1 MRLIVARASL
11 NLYRLANFLCFH
23 KGSILPSESMQQTKM
38 SKAASI
44 VYHAVVFALFA
55 LAGFN
60 LLALRGVYLLAA
72 FGLCLLHFFL
82 IKRIAIRPV
91 FFFVAA
97 LTLSLAIL
105 YCRFTSFNLIQL
117 LMIGIL
123 PIFAFLIGQNTAN
136 DKEVFA
142 EIAFMALGYML
153 TVFLNHYVS
162 RQHGATI
169 GETGISF
176 YYDQQLQTR
185 SPRTFVAI
193 DFIPGLA
200 LGMALLFLTTKKRWF
215 ISVPL
220 GLSLT
225 VAPLVLNGFVGNR
238 SLVLV
243 APILLDFF
251 FLYFGFKASSGKKK
265 ILSFAFFFLLVAA
278 EILIYFG
285 LKDNFLG
292 IRVFADKIPAIYRFI
307 DPTGSGRKQQYEA
320 FFKDWLDYPRG
331 GMFVAGLFGGQEL
344 HNSFLQVYTIGG
356 WLPFVLEA
364 FLLIFWLYLIFI
376 IKVTKVNRVGVI
388 TSIAVSVAFFA
399 ICLFEPMITSE
410 PFICSLFFL
419 CAGYLFGEWTRQ
431 RNKRNALAVGLSN
444 YGGPSL
450 SIGEALGKVAIV
462 IVLTASATIL
472 AIFSDYGSVFSVI
485 SLLLLVTGFA
495 LLDKAD
501 YSASSIMKT
510 ILCLVLS
517 AAFTVFLNVY
527 LPTNAW
533 MYALAKSALSIAVF
547 IFLRIVIVSKKEKDG
562 YCRLRNFFTK
572 LARDIDGSQEE
583 GLVGQDLQ
591 TNGQGEWLS

>member
-1 MRLIVARASL
+1 MGRV
-11 NLYRLANFLCFH
+11 
-23 KGSILPSESMQQTKM
+23 
-38 SKAASI
+38 ASI
-44 VYHAVVFALFA
+44 AYHAVVFTLFA

-72 FGLCLLHFFL
+72 FGLCLLHLFL

-97 LTLSLAIL
+97 IALSLAIL
-105 YCRFTSFNLIQL
+105 YCRFTSFRLIQF

-136 DKEVFA
+136 DKEVFG
-142 EIAFMALGYML
+142 EVAFMALGYML
-153 TVFLNHYVS
+153 TVFLNYYVS

-176 YYDQQLQTR
+176 YYDQQLQAR

-200 LGMALLFLTTKKRWF
+200 LGTALLFLTTKKRWF

-225 VAPLVLNGFVGNR
+225 VVPLVLNGFVGNR

-251 FLYFGFKASSGKKK
+251 FLFFGFKASSGKKK
-265 ILSFAFFFLLVAA
+265 ILSFAFFFLLMAT

-292 IRVFADKIPAIYRFI
+292 IRDFADKIPAIYRFI
-307 DPTGSGRKQQYEA
+307 DPTGSGRKQQYEV
-320 FFKDWLDYPRG
+320 FFKEWLNYPRG
-331 GMFVAGLFGGQEL
+331 GLFVAGLFRGYEF
-344 HNSFLQVYTIGG
+344 HNTFFQVYTIGG

-364 FLLIFWLYLIFI
+364 LLLIFWIYLIST

-388 TSIAVSVAFFA
+388 TSVAVSVAFFA

-419 CAGYLFGEWTRQ
+419 CAGYLYGGWARQ
-431 RNKRNALAVGLSN
+431 RNRKPLLSIGLSHN
-444 YGGPSL
+444 GGPSPSRAEL
-450 SIGEALGKVAIV
+450 IGKLTIALGLIASTT
-462 IVLTASATIL
+462 VLSV
-472 AIFSDYGSVFSVI
+472 FSDYGSVFSVI

-495 LLDKAD
+495 LFDKAD
-501 YSASSIMKT
+501 YRAPSVFKT

-517 AAFTVFLNVY
+517 ATFTVFLNVY
-527 LPTNAW
+527 LPTNTW
-533 MYALAKSALSIAVF
+533 MYALAKSVLSIAVF
-547 IFLRIVIVSKKEKDG
+547 IFLRIVVVPKKEEKDG
-562 YCRLRNFFTK
+562 YYRLRNFFTK
-572 LARDIDGSQEE
+572 LARDIDGYMEE
-583 GLVGQDLQ
+583 PLQ
-591 TNGQGEWLS
+591 